1 MTRASKRKSDLQ
13 SPASD
18 KIPRVDSVR
27 SASNKDAKKGY
38 QRIDAIY
45 NKYAN
50 KSSGMIESVQEHGEY
65 MVKNEYVAID
75 CLDFLEMVIW
85 SNERYL
91 EGIEALC
98 SDIEV
103 DYTDVRILML
113 AWKMNAQTQ
122 GYFTQDEWRRGLKAL
137 RIDTINKLKKA
148 LPELEK
154 EVLKSENFEDFYNY
168 AFHYCLT
175 EEKQK
180 CLDIESTC
188 ILIDLVLGF
197 QYQPQVDSFIKF
209 LKIQSD
215 YKVMNKDQWT
225 NFLRFCQEISFPDLQ
240 NYDICGAWPVLLDN
254 FVDWLKQK
262 VM

>member
-13 SPASD
+13 SSPSA
-18 KIPRVDSVR
+18 KTARVDSTR
-27 SASNKDAKKGY
+27 SASSKAKSKGNE
-38 QRIDAIY
+38 RIDELY
-45 NKYAN
+45 TKYAN
-50 KSSGMIESVQEHGEY
+50 KLSGMI
-65 MVKNEYVAID
+65 D
-75 CLDFLEMVIW
+75 P
-85 SNERYL
+85 

-98 SDIEV
+98 SDLEV

-113 AWKMNAQTQ
+113 AWFIPFQFHPLAIMVIDIWCLFWVIHFCALS
-122 GYFTQDEWRRGLKAL
+122 QDEWRRGLKAL
-137 RIDTINKLKKA
+137 RVDTINKLKKT

-154 EVLKSENFEDFYNY
+154 EVLKSENFEDFYKY

-188 ILIDLVLGF
+188 ILIDMVLSF

-215 YKVMNKDQWT
+215 YK
-225 NFLRFCQEISFPDLQ
+225 ISFPDLQ
-240 NYDICGAWPVLLDN
+240 NYDTCEAWPLLLDN
-254 FVDWLKQK
+254 FVDWLKTK
-262 VM
+262 ANVASA

>member
-13 SPASD
+13 SSPSA
-18 KIPRVDSVR
+18 KTARVDSTR
-27 SASNKDAKKGY
+27 SASSKAKTKGNE
-38 QRIDAIY
+38 RIDELYI
-45 NKYAN
+45 KYAN
-50 KSSGMIESVQEHGEY
+50 KLSGMI
-65 MVKNEYVAID
+65 D
-75 CLDFLEMVIW
+75 P
-85 SNERYL
+85 

-98 SDIEV
+98 SDLEV

-113 AWKMNAQTQ
+113 AWKMNAQKQ

-137 RIDTINKLKKA
+137 RVDTINKLKKT

-154 EVLKSENFEDFYNY
+154 EVLKSENFEDFYKY

-188 ILIDLVLGF
+188 ILIDMVLSF
-197 QYQPQVDSFIKF
+197 QYQAQVDSFIKF

-215 YKVMNKDQWT
+215 YK
-225 NFLRFCQEISFPDLQ
+225 ISFPDLQ
-240 NYDICGAWPVLLDN
+240 NYDTCEAWPLLLDN
-254 FVDWLKQK
+254 FVDWLKTK
-262 VM
+262 ANVAST

>member
-38 QRIDAIY
+38 QRIDALY

-50 KSSGMIESVQEHGEY
+50 KSSGMI
-65 MVKNEYVAID
+65 D
-75 CLDFLEMVIW
+75 P
-85 SNERYL
+85 

-103 DYTDVRILML
+103 DYTDVRILIL
-113 AWKMNAQTQ
+113 AWKMNAQMQ

-240 NYDICGAWPVLLDN
+240 NYDTCGAWPVLLDN